1 MSISAL
7 LGAALV
13 GVALPVAWVSVSGS
27 RGKVSAATLAR
38 GFESADVRRVVLQ
51 RGASDRAVAPL
62 LRALAARA
70 RRLTPAGMVER
81 IERKL
86 VSSGMQATWSVDQI
100 LAVKLALVALV
111 LTFAVLLLLV
121 GAPTILVIPAVVL
134 GLAIAYIGPDAVID
148 GRADERAKT
157 ARRELPDVLDQIT
170 IAVEAGL
177 GFESAVARVASA
189 GDTVLAVELSRMLQ
203 DIQLGVPRGEALDGL
218 AQRVDVQ
225 ELKHFVSSMRQAER
239 YGVPIANVLRVQSAE
254 LREKRR
260 QAAEEHAMK
269 IPVKVL
275 FPLLFCILP
284 TLFLVILGP
293 VIIRLTQEG

>member
-1 MSISAL
+1 MPTSVL
-7 LGAALV
+7 LGAILV
-13 GVALPVAWVSVSGS
+13 AVALPVAWVSVSGG
-27 RGKVSAATLAR
+27 RGKVSAATLGR
-38 GFESADVRRVVLQ
+38 GFDDVDARRMVLD
-51 RGASDRAVAPL
+51 RGANDRAVAPFM
-62 LRALAARA
+62 RALAARA

-86 VSSGMQATWSVDQI
+86 VSSGMQATWTVDQL
-100 LAVKLALVALV
+100 LAVKLAMVVIVVVFGL
-111 LTFAVLLLLV
+111 LLLLV
-121 GAPTILVIPAVVL
+121 GAPLLLVVL
-134 GLAIAYIGPDAVID
+134 GVVFGLALAYIGPDAILD

-157 ARRELPDVLDQIT
+157 ARRELPDILDQIT

-177 GFESAVARVASA
+177 GFESAVARVASEA
-189 GDTVLAVELSRMLQ
+189 DTVLAIELSRMLQ
-203 DIQLGVPRGEALDGL
+203 DIQLGVPRSEALDGL
-218 AQRVDVQ
+218 AKRVDVQ

-239 YGVPIANVLRVQSAE
+239 YGVPIANVLRVQSGE

-293 VIIRLTQEG
+293 VIIKLTQG